1 MPLLVR
7 RSSRR
12 LRGTFTSLVCLTD
25 RRRRDFHVP
34 APPFARVLRALLAS
48 SLRSALRIA
57 GPKAAPA
64 CSSTSV
70 RIIEKGSFARGA
82 GASAA
87 AKGLFAALRL
97 LRWARSRTHG
107 CVWQFG
113 AGQDGRSPN
122 GPSAQCESRRYR
134 ASGART
140 ARDAAD
146 VSEPA
151 RKPGLTLSVS
161 PSPACVQEVRSTAVC
176 RRRIARPALRRDR

>member
-1 MPLLVR
+1 VPLLVR

-57 GPKAAPA
+57 GPKATPA

-70 RIIEKGSFARGA
+70 LIIEKGSFARGA
-82 GASAA
+82 
-87 AKGLFAALRL
+87 
-97 LRWARSRTHG
+97 
-107 CVWQFG
+107 
-113 AGQDGRSPN
+113 
-122 GPSAQCESRRYR
+122 
-134 ASGART
+134 
-140 ARDAAD
+140 D

-151 RKPGLTLSVS
+151 QIMHFQNKIPSYLTSISQQIAPLPNERRETFYSGKFEMRIILAIS
-161 PSPACVQEVRSTAVC
+161 QGDIKLQAALLTAGT
-176 RRRIARPALRRDR
+176 L

>member
-57 GPKAAPA
+57 GPKATPA

-70 RIIEKGSFARGA
+70 LIIEKGSFARGA
-82 GASAA
+82 
-87 AKGLFAALRL
+87 
-97 LRWARSRTHG
+97 
-107 CVWQFG
+107 
-113 AGQDGRSPN
+113 
-122 GPSAQCESRRYR
+122 
-134 ASGART
+134 
-140 ARDAAD
+140 D

-151 RKPGLTLSVS
+151 QIMHFQNKIPSYLTSISQQIAPLPNERRETFYSGKFEMRIILAIS
-161 PSPACVQEVRSTAVC
+161 QGDIKLQAALLTAGT
-176 RRRIARPALRRDR
+176 L

>member
-70 RIIEKGSFARGA
+70 LIIEKGSFARGA
-82 GASAA
+82 
-87 AKGLFAALRL
+87 
-97 LRWARSRTHG
+97 
-107 CVWQFG
+107 
-113 AGQDGRSPN
+113 
-122 GPSAQCESRRYR
+122 
-134 ASGART
+134 
-140 ARDAAD
+140 D

-151 RKPGLTLSVS
+151 QIMHFQNKIPSYLTSISQQIAPLPNERRETFYSGKFEMRIILAIS
-161 PSPACVQEVRSTAVC
+161 QGDIKLQAALLTAGT
-176 RRRIARPALRRDR
+176 L